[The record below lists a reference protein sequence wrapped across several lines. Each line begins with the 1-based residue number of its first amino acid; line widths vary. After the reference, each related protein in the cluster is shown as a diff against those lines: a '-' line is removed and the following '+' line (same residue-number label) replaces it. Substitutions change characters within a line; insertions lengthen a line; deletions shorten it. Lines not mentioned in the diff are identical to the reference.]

1 MRAIPR
7 RGAMN
12 RASAYHQ
19 LFKTK
24 QTMETMYVTF
34 HKGPSSAYDP
44 AQHAGGI
51 YQCTDTQD
59 TWVFGVKN
67 SGAPQPPA
75 FNVIP
80 YEDIAATGTVPEDT
94 MAAIEDSAQRGAP
107 LFARS
112 QAGVMHPV
120 GIYTNNESNIA
131 LCMLGCF
138 VVGTERF
145 QVKGESAL
153 ITKAT
158 RACQY
163 FGTTRNL

>member
-1 MRAIPR
+1 
-7 RGAMN
+7 
-12 RASAYHQ
+12 
-19 LFKTK
+19 
-24 QTMETMYVTF
+24 METMYVTF

-67 SGAPQPPA
+67 SGTAQPPA
-75 FNVIP
+75 ANVIP
-80 YEDIAATGTVPEDT
+80 YEDIATTGTIPEET
-94 MAAIEDSAQRGAP
+94 MAKIEDSAQRGTP
-107 LFARS
+107 LFALA
-112 QAGVMHPV
+112 QTGVMLPV
-120 GIYTNNESNIA
+120 GIYSNTGANVA
-131 LCMLGCF
+131 LCLLSCF
-138 VVGTERF
+138 VVGTDRF

-163 FGTTRNL
+163 FGASRNL